1 MNIDNIEAFVFVN
14 HFGSINKASKALF
27 LSQPSVTSRI
37 KSLEREL
44 DAELFRR
51 VGRQLTITDKGIEFL
66 PFAENIIRTM
76 KKGKAHLQNMEEKNE
91 ITIACSGLV
100 SFYLVPRLMAMFKE
114 HFPEQKFRIMTE
126 TSETVARMVSDGEAD
141 YGFASNASQTKL
153 NAERVIESPIRLI
166 VPSDHPFADG
176 GAIDIERLVETP
188 IVFFECGSLDWTMV
202 HNLFLSLKEQP
213 DIQYE
218 VDSMESAK
226 GIILNRAAIGFLPE
240 LSVYREL
247 EEGSLAAIDVPAL
260 SHVSL
265 KTDLIHHNDIHID
278 DFDEMVAIIRKAA
291 SQRPGVSPSLTYRNP
306 L

>member
-44 DAELFRR
+44 DAELFKR
-51 VGRQLTITDKGIEFL
+51 VGRQLIITDKGIEFL

-76 KKGKAHLQNMEEKNE
+76 KKGKEHLRNMEEKNQ

-100 SFYLVPRLMAMFKE
+100 SFYLIPRLMPMFKE
-114 HFPEQKFRIMTE
+114 RFPDQTFRIMTE
-126 TSETVARMVSDGEAD
+126 TSETVARMVANGDAD
-141 YGFASNASQTKL
+141 YGFASNISQTKL

-176 GAIDIERLVETP
+176 ETIDIERLVETP

-202 HNLFLSLKEQP
+202 HNLFLSLREQP

-240 LSVYREL
+240 LSVHREL
-247 EEGSLAAIDVPAL
+247 EEGSLVAVDVPTLAN
-260 SHVSL
+260 VSL
-265 KTDLIHHNDIHID
+265 KTDLIHHNGMDID
-278 DFDEMVAIIRKAA
+278 GFDEMTAIIRKVA
-291 SQRPGVSPSLTYRNP
+291 SDGPEVHSRSFI
-306 L
+306 

>member
-51 VGRQLTITDKGIEFL
+51 VGRQLIITDKGMEFL

-114 HFPEQKFRIMTE
+114 RFPDQKFRIMTE
-126 TSETVARMVSDGEAD
+126 TSETVARMG
-141 YGFASNASQTKL
+141 
-153 NAERVIESPIRLI
+153 RLI
-166 VPSDHPFADG
+166 
-176 GAIDIERLVETP
+176 
-188 IVFFECGSLDWTMV
+188 MV
-202 HNLFLSLKEQP
+202 
-213 DIQYE
+213 
-218 VDSMESAK
+218 
-226 GIILNRAAIGFLPE
+226 LPAMFP
-240 LSVYREL
+240 R
-247 EEGSLAAIDVPAL
+247 
-260 SHVSL
+260 
-265 KTDLIHHNDIHID
+265 
-278 DFDEMVAIIRKAA
+278 
-291 SQRPGVSPSLTYRNP
+291 RN
-306 L
+306 